1 MAQHKGIMAWFAYN
15 PVAANLLMLFIIVGG
30 LFSAFTI
37 NKEIFPTLEL
47 NMIHVIIPYP
57 SASPEEIESSILIK
71 IEEEIKDINGIE
83 EVTSTARENLGTVY
97 IQVADG
103 YDAQVILDKVKLEVD
118 AITSLP
124 DGAEAIN
131 IYLIEIERPVLWLSL
146 YGNLDRKQLKS
157 MAKDV
162 RDEIRGLPGVTRV
175 KIEGMP
181 LDEIAIEVTEDKL
194 REYNLTFEQVAMAVK
209 KNSVNI
215 ATGSI
220 KSVDGNILLRTKGQ
234 ASSGSEFENIVVMTR
249 SDGSRVLLKDVANI
263 NDGFEERI
271 DYTSFNRQPAMII
284 AVASTDGQNSL
295 QIAETIKQYVAEK
308 KQLLPNGVS
317 LDIWGD
323 LTFYLKGRLN
333 MMLKN
338 MYSGCFLVFLVLA
351 IFLNLKLA
359 FWVIIGL
366 PICFLGALF
375 LMPLD
380 PLNLSINVLTLFAF
394 ILVLGIVVDD
404 AIIIGE
410 SAYSEIEKKGLSVD
424 SIIQG
429 AKRVVVPAT
438 FGVLTTIA
446 AFSPMMFISGSSS
459 IIWKSI
465 AAVVILCLIFSLIES
480 KWILPAHLIHSKQ
493 SEPWP
498 WLRGIAAKKE
508 QFNRVFKNFIE
519 NDYRHFL
526 NRCLSA
532 KYTVLATFIA
542 LIILSFGLIAGGQV
556 RWAFFPN
563 LPQDIVEVRLEM
575 KDNSAERNTLD
586 AIQKIEEALYTID
599 DEIFAETGDRVVLH
613 SFVAMTSKT
622 SATMVVELTKGETRE
637 VDGFEILDR
646 WREQIP
652 DLPNIKKFVIRQSM
666 NQTSPIAFK
675 VISNN
680 NEQLAQIT
688 DRIKAKLSTYSNVY
702 DISDNF
708 SAGSKEIELKL
719 LPEGEILGI
728 SLSSLAQQV
737 RHGFYG
743 YEAQRILRNKEEVKV
758 IVRYPLEERQSIGYL
773 ENMRILTPDGNAI
786 PLSAIA
792 ELKLQQTYSVI
803 TRVNNLRAITI
814 EASADKGKVDPS
826 SIAKEV
832 FDEFV
837 PIIRQEYP
845 DVKLSLAGDSEEE
858 GETIISLM
866 QGAVLAM
873 VLIYG
878 LIAIP
883 LRSYS
888 QPFLIMS
895 VIPFGFIGAI
905 FGHLIQGLSL
915 NILSMMGIIALSGV
929 VVNDSLIMVY
939 CVNEARRQGMDVRQ
953 AAIDAGCFRFRA
965 IVLTSMTTFFG
976 ILPILFEPSLQ
987 AKVVIPM
994 ATSLSFGILFAT
1006 LVTLILIP
1014 SLYLIADDIK
1024 ELMKKIFFKNNSNI
1038 K

>member
-1 MAQHKGIMAWFAYN
+1 MAKHSGIMAWFASN

-47 NMIHVIIPYP
+47 NMIHVIVPYP
-57 SASPEEIESSILIK
+57 SGSPEEIETSILIK

-103 YDAQVILDKVKLEVD
+103 YDPQNILDKVKLEID

-124 DGAEAIN
+124 DGAESVN
-131 IYLIEIERPVLWLSL
+131 IYLIEIERSVLWLSL
-146 YGNLDRKQLKS
+146 YGNLDRKQLKA

-194 REYNLTFEQVAMAVK
+194 REYSLTFEQVAMAVK
-209 KNSVNI
+209 QNSVNI

-220 KSVDGNILLRTKGQ
+220 KSVEGNILLRTKGQ
-234 ASSGSEFENIVVMTR
+234 ASSGAEFENIVVMTR
-249 SDGSRVLLKDVANI
+249 PDGSRVLLKDVANI

-295 QIAETIKQYVAEK
+295 KIAETIKQYVAEK
-308 KQLLPNGVS
+308 KQLLPSGVS

-338 MYSGCFLVFLVLA
+338 MYTGCFLVFLVLA

-375 LMPLD
+375 LMPLE
-380 PLNLSINVLTLFAF
+380 PLGLSINVLTLFAF

-410 SAYSEIEKKGLSVD
+410 SAYSEIEKSGLSID
-424 SIIQG
+424 SIIRG

-465 AAVVILCLIFSLIES
+465 AAVVMLCLIFSLIES

-493 SEPWP
+493 SKPLP

-508 QFNRVFKNFIE
+508 NFNLVFKNFIE

-526 NRCLSA
+526 NRCLNA
-532 KYTVLATFIA
+532 KYTVLAVFIG
-542 LIILSFGLIAGGQV
+542 LIIISFGLIAGGKV

-563 LPQDIVEVRLEM
+563 LPQDIVEVRLDM
-575 KDNSAERNTLD
+575 KDNSAERNTFD
-586 AIQKIEEALYTID
+586 AIQKIEEALYAID
-599 DEIFAETGDRVVLH
+599 DEILAEQGYNVVLH

-622 SATMVVELTKGETRE
+622 SATMVIELTKGETRE

-646 WREQIP
+646 WRAKIP
-652 DLPNIKKFVIRQSM
+652 ELPNIKKFVIRRSM

-680 NEQLAQIT
+680 NKQLAQIT
-688 DRIKAKLSTYSNVY
+688 DKIKAKLSTYNNVY
-702 DISDNF
+702 DVSDNY
-708 SAGSKEIELKL
+708 SSGSKEIQLKL
-719 LPEGEILGI
+719 LPEGEMLGI

-773 ENMRILTPDGNAI
+773 ENMRILTPEGVAI

-792 ELKLQQTYSVI
+792 ELNLQETYSVI

-814 EASADKGKVDPS
+814 EASADKNKVDPS

-832 FDEFV
+832 FDEFI
-837 PIIRQEYP
+837 PIIQQEYP

-858 GETIISLM
+858 GETIVSLM

-888 QPFLIMS
+888 QPILIMS

-939 CVNEARRQGMDVRQ
+939 CVNEARQNGMDVRQ

-976 ILPILFEPSLQ
+976 ILPILFESSLQ

-1014 SLYLIADDIK
+1014 SLYLIAEDIK
-1024 ELMKKIFFKNNSNI
+1024 DILKKIFLKN
-1038 K
+1038 KTDA